1 VRTRLTIEQRRAQ
14 LLEIGGDLF
23 ARRPYEQ
30 VSIEKVA
37 ELAGVSHGLLYR
49 YFPSKQAFFA
59 AVIEAEGERLLH
71 ASLPDPALSP
81 LDQIKAGLDV
91 YIDQA
96 ENSPS
101 AYRMAHQLGSADS
114 GLEPSGQARNI
125 IQRDRVLN
133 SLAAIIPIETE
144 TPFAVTSW
152 LGFTQTA
159 ILDWI
164 DNPVIS
170 RQQLH
175 ELCMRTLGAAARL
188 PN

>member
-1 VRTRLTIEQRRAQ
+1 MRTRLTIEQRRAQ
-14 LLEIGGDLF
+14 LLKIGGDLF
-23 ARRPYEQ
+23 ARQPYEQ

-59 AVIEAEGERLLH
+59 AVIDAEGERLLH

-81 LDQIKAGLDV
+81 LGQIKAGLDV

-101 AYRMAHQLGSADS
+101 AYRMAHQLGSTDS
-114 GLEPSGQARNI
+114 GLEPTRQLRNI
-125 IQRDRVLN
+125 IQRDRVLD
-133 SLAAIIPIETE
+133 SLAAIIPMDDETSL
-144 TPFAVTSW
+144 AVTSW

-159 ILDWI
+159 ILGWI

-175 ELCMRTLGAAARL
+175 ELSMRTLRAAVRL

>member
-1 VRTRLTIEQRRAQ
+1 MRTRFTVERRRAQ
-14 LLEIGGDLF
+14 LLEIGANAFADL
-23 ARRPYEQ
+23 PYEQ

-59 AVIEAEGERLLH
+59 AVIEAEGERLLN
-71 ASLPDPALSP
+71 ASHPDPALSP
-81 LDQIKAGLDV
+81 VDQIIADLNV

-96 ENSPS
+96 ESSPA
-101 AYRMAHQLGSADS
+101 AYRMAHQLVVAGS
-114 GLEPSGQARNI
+114 GLTTNRQARNV

-133 SLAAIIPIETE
+133 SLAAIIPVETE
-144 TPFAVTSW
+144 TSLAVTSW

-170 RQQLH
+170 RQQLQ
-175 ELCMRTLGAAARL
+175 ELCMRTLRAAVRL

>member
-14 LLEIGGDLF
+14 LLEIGTELF

-30 VSIEKVA
+30 VSIEQVA

-101 AYRMAHQLGSADS
+101 AYRVAHQLGFADS
-114 GLEPSGQARNI
+114 GLEPSRQVRNN
-125 IQRDRVLN
+125 IQCDRVLD
-133 SLAAIIPIETE
+133 SLAGIIRIDDETSL
-144 TPFAVTSW
+144 AVTSW

-159 ILDWI
+159 ILDWL
-164 DNPVIS
+164 DKTVIS

-175 ELCMRTLGAAARL
+175 ELCMRTLQAAVRL